1 MRQRVSQ
8 QTSWLLVLSLLSFC
22 IYAVSGGVVQGADV
36 NGTQSGVW
44 TTDDSPYIVTSD
56 VVIPAGMTLRIEPG
70 VVVKFNGY
78 YGIRVEGTL
87 TAVGVIGKRIIFTS
101 IHDKEFGITRQ
112 STPTM
117 PGTKD
122 WRGIEFTATGG
133 QSSTLDNC
141 IIRYCDKVIIA
152 AAANP
157 ELINLI
163 VVDCNATNFNVAG
176 RTVTVQDGTEQD
188 YNAVDRSLAVALKP
202 TIPAVSTTQPA
213 PQSTPQTID
222 LINQEIGAETE
233 FTFGEIAVVSAAKQ
247 EQKLRESPA
256 NVTVITADE
265 IKKMAYHD
273 FVELLYDVMGMDI
286 NDPGQGQLDVGLRG
300 VNDRMAMGKHFQMLL
315 DGHDMGWR
323 QFYRNHISTAWI
335 ALDDIERIEIVRGPS
350 SALWGAN
357 AFLGT
362 INIITKS
369 PDKKEGTAATVTS
382 GTSDTYSGDIQL
394 LKKFGELGSIAFFAS
409 QYRDNIPRK
418 VQEWSEIAGEDVIF
432 NSNQRLNNN
441 MYFKVRL
448 GDFSLVGHQSTADG
462 YQSISSFAVGANY
475 TRFVMNKKYIRIGW
489 ERSLS
494 RAFSVKAGGFYDYY
508 AWGKGA
514 QYENQPFAGS
524 FVDPGTSASGH
535 FVRQMDGKDRVY
547 GFESQGNFKPNSK
560 LSFIMG
566 FDYQKWDVTR
576 WYYPEVWKA
585 DKLESPQ
592 FKIDTWALYFQGE
605 YAPLNWAKLTAGVR
619 HDFHSVFKDVNN
631 GRLAL
636 VFTPL
641 KNVFAKALYGT
652 AFKAPSLHELYYYR
666 KNAYYGNPTIKPEEN
681 ATYEFQVGYAYK
693 NMFQATA
700 SIFDINITDVIVY
713 QKRAKTE
720 PLVGESVFPVAQRPD
735 GTKDYNQQVNH
746 GNWETRGFETEVT
759 YNIQDRWLF
768 YADVTYRKP
777 RDVETNA
784 RLNYTAELQGRVGV
798 RCFVAQKAYVTLQ
811 ARHTGERMLPE
822 VKFNEVGAAWQVA
835 SDPTLRAPA
844 YTTIDLAGYYPNIF
858 DNFDLTVKLVN
869 LLDRDN
875 YNAGREVLS
884 SLPGRNVWVKLGY
897 HF

>member
-1 MRQRVSQ
+1 MRQRFSQ
-8 QTSWLLVLSLLSFC
+8 QSFWVLVMSLLSFC
-22 IYAVSGGVVQGADV
+22 ISGGVVQGADV
-36 NGTQSGVW
+36 SGTQSGVW
-44 TTDDSPYIVTSD
+44 TTDDSPYIVTNE

-78 YGIRVEGTL
+78 FGIRVEGTL
-87 TAVGVIGKRIIFTS
+87 IAIGVIGKRIIFTS

-112 STPTM
+112 PTTTM
-117 PGTKD
+117 PGGKD

-141 IIRYCDKVIIA
+141 IIRYCDKVIVA
-152 AAANP
+152 SAANP

-163 VVDCNATNFNVAG
+163 VVDCNATDFNVAG
-176 RTVTVQDGTEQD
+176 RTVAVQDGTEQD
-188 YNAVDRSLAVALKP
+188 YNAVDRSLAAVLKP
-202 TIPAVSTTQPA
+202 TTPATSSSQPA
-213 PQSTPQTID
+213 PQRQFQEPE
-222 LINQEIGAETE
+222 LINQEITGEAE

-247 EQKLRESPA
+247 EQKLRETPA

-265 IKKMAYHD
+265 IKKMGYHD
-273 FVELLYDVMGMDI
+273 IVELLYDVMGMDI

-335 ALDDIERIEIVRGPS
+335 GLDDIERIEIVRGPS

-369 PDKKEGTAATVTS
+369 PDKSEGAAGMFTGGTS
-382 GTSDTYSGDIQL
+382 GTYSGDIQL
-394 LKKFGELGSIAFFAS
+394 LKKFGERGTIAFFAS

-418 VQEWSEIAGEDVIF
+418 IQEWSEIAGEDVIL

-441 MYFKVRL
+441 MYFKLRL
-448 GDFSLVGHQSTADG
+448 GDFSFAGHHSTADG
-462 YQSISSFAVGANY
+462 YQSISSFAVGADY
-475 TRFVMNKKYIRIGW
+475 TRFVMNKKYFTVGW

-494 RAFSVKAGGFYDYY
+494 TALSVRVSGFYDHY

-524 FVDPGTSASGH
+524 FVDPGTSSSGH
-535 FVRQMDGKDRVY
+535 FVRQMDGKDRIY
-547 GFESQGNFKPNSK
+547 GLESQANFKPTNNIS
-560 LSFIMG
+560 LVMG
-566 FDYQKWDVTR
+566 FDYQKWDVVR

-585 DKLESPQ
+585 DQLESPQ
-592 FKIDTWALYFQGE
+592 FKIDTWALYLQGE
-605 YAPLNWAKLTAGVR
+605 YAPLAWAKLTAGVR
-619 HDFHSVFKDVNN
+619 HDFHSVFKEVNN

-636 VFTPL
+636 VVTPM

-681 ATYEFQVGYAYK
+681 ATYEFQVGYAFK
-693 NMFQATA
+693 NMFQATM

-713 QKRAKTE
+713 QKRGKTE
-720 PLVGESVFPVAQRPD
+720 RLVGETVFPESQRPD

-746 GNWETRGFETEVT
+746 GNWESRGFETEVA
-759 YNIQDRWLF
+759 YNLQDSWLL
-768 YADVTYRKP
+768 YADFTYRKP
-777 RDVETNA
+777 RDVEADA
-784 RLNYTAELQGRVGV
+784 RLKYTAEMQGRLGV
-798 RCFVAQKAYVTLQ
+798 RYFVAQKAYVTLQ
-811 ARHTGERMLPE
+811 ARHTGERLLPD
-822 VKFNEVGAAWQVA
+822 VKYNEVGAAWQVA
-835 SDPTLRAPA
+835 SDPTLSAPA
-844 YTTIDLAGYYPNIF
+844 YTTIDLAIYYPNIYY
-858 DNFDLTVKLVN
+858 NFDLTLRMVN
-869 LLDRDN
+869 LLDHDN

-884 SLPGRNVWVKLGY
+884 SLPGRNVFIKLGY